1 MLSDKLAEALNDQM
15 NFEFLSAHYY
25 LAMAAYCE
33 TEDLDGF
40 AHFFWVQAE
49 EERFHAEK
57 FYNFLNENGAR
68 ANFQAINEPQ
78 NEFESLAEVFEVAL
92 EHEKK
97 VTKRIYDLMD
107 LAHEE
112 SEHATVS
119 FLNWFVDEQVEE
131 EDTMDTLLS
140 KVERLEGSQGIFMLD
155 KDLTQRTFTPPAGEE
170 E

>member
-15 NFEFLSAHYY
+15 NFELLSAHYY

-33 TEDLDGF
+33 AEDLEGF

-49 EERFHAEK
+49 EEQFHAKK

-68 ANFQAINEPQ
+68 ANMQAITEPQ
-78 NEFESLAEVFEVAL
+78 NDFESLSEVFEVAL

-107 LAHEE
+107 LAQEE
-112 SEHATVS
+112 REHATVS

-131 EDTMDTLLS
+131 EDTMETLLA
-140 KVERLEGSQGIFMLD
+140 KVEKLSDEGLFMLD
-155 KDLTQRTFTPPAGEE
+155 NELAQRTFTPPAGEE
-170 E
+170 